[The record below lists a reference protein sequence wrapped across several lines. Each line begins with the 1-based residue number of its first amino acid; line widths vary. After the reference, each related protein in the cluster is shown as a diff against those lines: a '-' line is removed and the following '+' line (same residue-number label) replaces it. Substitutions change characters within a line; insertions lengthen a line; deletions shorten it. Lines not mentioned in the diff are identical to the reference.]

1 MADNLERVTAGR
13 WPEILSALAGLPPQ
27 TFSGDHQAC
36 PACQH
41 NGIGLGPGR
50 NVDRFRWDDD
60 SGMGSWYCN
69 QCGGKR
75 GGGGAGNGVDLLAR
89 MLRCGFPEAATR
101 AEAYCGLV
109 TTARPVTPALATPA
123 PARRSRRPAR
133 IPTAPPA
140 GTPPPELGRAEEQ
153 HPYGADAANPDF
165 WIQRIPQPPKVPGG
179 KPDKIFIHRTWLDG
193 RWHRPSRRDAFSSEW
208 PAPRPLYRLPQLLEA
223 PEAPVL
229 VVEGERTAN
238 RAALLFPDHAVVS
251 WCHGTQGGRHTDWQP
266 LAGRSVTLWPD
277 NDRDGRAVMTGLAEH
292 LQGLGCTVAMVTPPE
307 GVPAKWD
314 LGDAAGNGWT
324 PERAAVELERLTQPH
339 QSSPRSAPAPLDPPP
354 AAPAGEPERP
364 RFPFDLLG
372 FDNGS
377 YFYQPHTTG
386 QVIRLTAASHNAAHL
401 NMLAPLQWWE
411 AAFPGGRSGPN
422 YVEATS
428 RLYELQHDVGIF
440 DPARIRGRG
449 AWWDDGRSVLHLGD
463 RLLVDGVEQPLQLP
477 GSRFNYQRLQAIELP
492 SDVTPLTAEQG
503 AEIITIAGGFLWDV
517 PASGL
522 LLAGWAALAPIG
534 GALRWRPHVWL
545 TAGKGSGKSTLL
557 DRFLGTLLEDL
568 ALWPEGSS
576 TEASLRQELR
586 CDALPVVMDEAE
598 SNEQSDRTRMQS
610 ILALARVSSSSSR
623 GFVGRGGADGI
634 AQRFVVRSMF
644 LLCSINPALRHGADE
659 SRFAQLTMRS
669 PATLPPAQREAHWRD
684 LDQRLS
690 TEITPGTGHAL
701 AARMVRLIP
710 VVRDAVAVFRAAA
723 AQRLGS
729 QRQGDQ
735 YGTLLAGAW
744 CLMHDRVPTEAE
756 ALQLI
761 DEQNWEPY
769 REAAEQSDEQRCLQ
783 NLLQHQVRVEIER
796 IVVDGARV
804 NSRNTIL
811 TRSVWELA
819 QAVRSGAEQA
829 DVPQDAA
836 AAHLGRLGFRVDGD
850 RLLISNTA
858 EGVRRILRETPW
870 GASWSTVLGRL
881 DGAEKTGPTR
891 FPGIA
896 GVSRSVAI
904 RVFDD

>member
-1 MADNLERVTAGR
+1 VGYLERVTAGR
-13 WPEILSALAGLPPQ
+13 WPEILSALAGLPSDVFNGRAQ
-27 TFSGDHQAC
+27 GC
-36 PACQH
+36 PACVR
-41 NGIGLGPGR
+41 NGIALGSGR
-50 NVDRFRWDDD
+50 NRDRFRWDVSD
-60 SGMGSWYCN
+60 GMGEWFCN
-69 QCGGKR
+69 QCGGKHGR
-75 GGGGAGNGVDLLAR
+75 GGGGNGPDLLMR
-89 MLRCGFPEAATR
+89 MLGCDFPTAAAK
-101 AEAYCGLV
+101 AETYCGLV
-109 TTARPVTPALATPA
+109 TAARPVTPGPTTSA
-123 PARRSRRPAR
+123 PSRRTRKPAR
-133 IPTAPPA
+133 IPAAPPV
-140 GTPPPELGRAEEQ
+140 GTPPPALGGAEEQ
-153 HPYGADAANPDF
+153 YPYGADEAQPDF

-179 KPDKIFIHRTWLDG
+179 KPDKIFVHRTWLDG
-193 RWHRPSRRDAFSSEW
+193 RWHRPSKRDAFTSEW
-208 PAPRPLYRLPQLLEA
+208 PAPRPIYRLPQLLAA
-223 PEAPVL
+223 PDAPVL

-238 RAALLFPDHAVVS
+238 RAALLFPDHAVVA
-251 WCHGTQGGRHTDWQP
+251 WCHGKEGAKHTDWAP
-266 LAGRSVTLWPD
+266 MAGRTVTLWPD
-277 NDRDGRAVMTGLAEH
+277 NDRDGRAVMAWLADH
-292 LQGLGCTVAMVTPPE
+292 LQGLGCTVAMVASQETE
-307 GVPAKWD
+307 QPAKWD
-314 LGDAAGNGWT
+314 LGDAWQEGWT
-324 PERAAVELERLTQPH
+324 PEHAAAELQRLA
-339 QSSPRSAPAPLDPPP
+339 QSVLTGGAPEPPAPPT
-354 AAPAGEPERP
+354 GEPERP

-372 FDNGS
+372 FDNGLF
-377 YFYQPHTTG
+377 FYQPHATG

-411 AAFPGGRSGPN
+411 AAFPGGRGGPN
-422 YVEATS
+422 YVEASS
-428 RLYELQHDVGIF
+428 RLYELQHKVGIF

-477 GSRFNYQRLQAIELP
+477 GSRFKYQRLAAIELP
-492 SDVTPLTAEQG
+492 QDVQPLTAEQG

-534 GALRWRPHVWL
+534 GALRWRPHIWL

-557 DRFLGTLLEDL
+557 DRFLGTLLRDL

-576 TEASLRQELR
+576 TEASLRQKLR

-598 SNEQSDRTRMQS
+598 SNEKSDRIRMQS

-623 GFVGRGGADGI
+623 GFIGRGGADGI
-634 AQRFVVRSMF
+634 AQQFMVRSMF

-659 SRFAQLTMRS
+659 SRFAQLTMRN
-669 PATLPPAQREAHWRD
+669 PASLPEAQRHAHWRD
-684 LDQRLS
+684 LDQRL
-690 TEITPGTGHAL
+690 TAEITPDTGHAL

-744 CLMHDRVPTEAE
+744 CLMHDRVPSEAE
-756 ALQLI
+756 ALRLI
-761 DEQNWEPY
+761 DEQDWEPY

-783 NLLQHQVRVEIER
+783 FLLQHQVRVELER
-796 IVVDGARV
+796 IVVDGPRVSARSSV
-804 NSRNTIL
+804 I

-819 QAVRSGAEQA
+819 EAARSGTEGG
-829 DVPQDAA
+829 DVPVDAA
-836 AAHLGRLGFRVDGD
+836 VAHLGRLGFRVDGD

-858 EGVRRILRETPW
+858 EGIRRILRETPW

-881 DGAEKTGPTR
+881 DGAERVGPTR

-904 RVFDD
+904 RVFGD

>member
-1 MADNLERVTAGR
+1 VDDLKGITAGR
-13 WPEILSALAGLPPQ
+13 WPEILCALAGLPPQ
-27 TFSGDHQAC
+27 IFSGQAQGC
-36 PACQH
+36 PACER
-41 NGIGLGPGR
+41 NGIALGPGR
-50 NVDRFRWDDD
+50 NVDRFRWDV
-60 SGMGSWYCN
+60 SEGMGEWFCN
-69 QCGGKR
+69 QCGGKHGA
-75 GGGGAGNGVDLLAR
+75 GGGGNGADLLMR
-89 MLRCGFPEAATR
+89 MLGSDFPTAATK
-101 AEAYCGLV
+101 AEDYCGLV
-109 TTARPVTPALATPA
+109 TTLRPVKPGPSTPA
-123 PARRSRRPAR
+123 PSKRTRLPAR

-140 GTPPPELGRAEEQ
+140 GTPPPELGGAEEQ
-153 HPYGADAANPDF
+153 YPYGADPENPDF
-165 WIQRIPQPPKVPGG
+165 WIQRIPRPPKVAGG
-179 KPDKIFIHRTWLDG
+179 KADKLFVHRTWLDG
-193 RWHRPSRRDAFSSEW
+193 RWHRPSKRDAFTSEW
-208 PAPRPLYRLPQLLEA
+208 PSPRPIYRLPQLLAA
-223 PEAPVL
+223 PDAPVL

-238 RAALLFPDHAVVS
+238 RAALLFPGHAVVA
-251 WCHGTQGGRHTDWQP
+251 WCHGKEGKQHTDWAP
-266 LAGRSVTLWPD
+266 LAGRTCTLWPD
-277 NDRDGRAVMTGLAEH
+277 NDRDGRAVMAWLAKH
-292 LQGLGCTVAMVTPPE
+292 LQGLGSTVAVVTPPE

-314 LGDAAGNGWT
+314 LGDAAGDGWT
-324 PERAAVELERLTQPH
+324 PERAATELERTVEPV
-339 QSSPRSAPAPLDPPP
+339 PAVELPPPP
-354 AAPAGEPERP
+354 APPAGEPERP
-364 RFPFDLLG
+364 RYPFDLLG

-411 AAFPGGRSGPN
+411 AAFPGGRGGPN
-422 YVEATS
+422 YVEAAS
-428 RLYELQHDVGIF
+428 HLYHLQHQAGIF
-440 DPARIRGRG
+440 DPGRIRGRG

-463 RLLVDGVEQPLQLP
+463 RLLVDGVERPLQLP
-477 GSRFNYQRLQAIELP
+477 GSRFKYQRLAAIELP
-492 SDVTPLTAEQG
+492 ADVAPLTAEQG

-634 AQRFVVRSMF
+634 AQRFMVRSMF

-669 PATLPPAQREAHWRD
+669 PASLPEAQRHAHWRD
-684 LDQRLS
+684 LDQRL
-690 TEITPGTGHAL
+690 TAEITPGTGHAL

-710 VVRDAVAVFRAAA
+710 VVRDAVAVFRSAAA
-723 AQRLGS
+723 KRLGS

-744 CLMHDRVPTEAE
+744 CLMHDRVPSEAE
-756 ALQLI
+756 ALHLI
-761 DEQNWEPY
+761 NEQDWEPY

-783 NLLQHQVRVEIER
+783 NLLQHQVRVELER
-796 IVVDGARV
+796 IVIDGARI
-804 NSRNTIL
+804 NARNTVL

-819 QAVRSGAEQA
+819 EAARSGTEGG
-829 DVPQDAA
+829 DVPPDAA
-836 AAHLGRLGFRVDGD
+836 VAHLGRLGFRVDGD

-870 GASWSTVLGRL
+870 GASWATVLGRL
-881 DGAEKTGPTR
+881 DGAERMGPIR

-896 GVSRSVAI
+896 GVSRSVAV
-904 RVFDD
+904 RVFSD